1 MGGVRAATEV
11 IAVDTNVLVRVLTR
25 DDPEQAPRARA
36 LLESGSAY
44 LPKTVVLETEW
55 VLRSLYRFQQPAIFD
70 GITRLLGL
78 PGVEIEDRPAVAR
91 ALDWYRHGLD
101 FADALHLASSG
112 RADAFATFDRALRR
126 KARALAGAVPVV
138 AP

>member
-1 MGGVRAATEV
+1 MWPRPTAAE
-11 IAVDTNVLVRVLTR
+11 AVLKTGAVLLLKSVL
-25 DDPEQAPRARA
+25 
-36 LLESGSAY
+36 
-44 LPKTVVLETEW
+44 LETEW
-55 VLRSLYRFQQPAIFD
+55 VLRSLYRFRRPAIFD

-91 ALDWYRHGLD
+91 ALDWYRRGLD

-126 KARALAGAVPVV
+126 KARPLAGAVPVV